1 MSAAVPS
8 RPRSLALA
16 KGLADA
22 VLALVYPEVCDLCH
36 HRRAGPT
43 QGYVCDDCR
52 LEVNLIKPPFC
63 NRCGKPF
70 SGDIRQ
76 AFDCSD
82 CRASPP
88 PFTRARSVAEA
99 RGKLLEAIHRY
110 KYDAGL
116 WFEPFLARLFIE
128 GAARELQ
135 RESWDLHVPVPLF
148 PAKQRE
154 RGFNQ
159 AEQLARALSRATG
172 IPLDSAILR
181 RRIPTPSQTRLSKD
195 ERRKNVNRAF
205 AVRLPDRAEGRRI
218 VLVDDVF
225 TTGATTGA
233 CAGALLKAG
242 AAEVCVWTVARGI

>member
-1 MSAAVPS
+1 MSTAVPS
-8 RPRSLALA
+8 RLRSLTLA

-52 LEVNLIKPPFC
+52 LQVNLIKPPFC

-76 AFDCSD
+76 QFDCSD

-110 KYDAGL
+110 KYNAGL

-128 GAARELQ
+128 GAAGELQ
-135 RESWDLHVPVPLF
+135 RESWDLLVPVPLF

-154 RGFNQ
+154 RVSTGGTAHTRLEAAPPGFPCTRQ
-159 AEQLARALSRATG
+159 TSGA
-172 IPLDSAILR
+172 DS
-181 RRIPTPSQTRLSKD
+181 TPSQTHLTRTSA
-195 ERRKNVNRAF
+195 EEQNRAYRGQG
-205 AVRLPDRAEGRRI
+205 ARPSGREEI
-218 VLVDDVF
+218 V
-225 TTGATTGA
+225 
-233 CAGALLKAG
+233 
-242 AAEVCVWTVARGI
+242 W